1 MKKII
6 VSLFILFFISGC
18 WNYNELNDYAVA
30 TGMAIDYT
38 NNQYLVS
45 FLISNSKKKDS
56 SANNAQY
63 QSVLFSGEGETIY
76 EAWKNVGLISPKQIY
91 IGHLNSIVISEEVA
105 KQGLYDCLEFL
116 LEDPLSKKNFDI
128 VLAKGSTAK
137 DVLKITT
144 PMTDFSSQTISENI
158 KSTNKLQGR
167 VVEKSFN
174 DIIYELINDGIDTS
188 INGFVIVGDVK
199 EGESLEN
206 LETTEPIAYIKIDN
220 LGIFKDDKLV
230 AWADKDQS
238 RGINIINND
247 VIELYLITKCG
258 DGKVGVKT
266 QKLNT
271 KTNVSKNKIEIDT
284 TGIALINEVTCDIDL
299 EDPENIEKLEKDFNK
314 QIKDYIEKGFTFA
327 QSYNSDIFGFGHSLY
342 HNNVKEY
349 KSIDWYSVYKKI
361 KPEITVDI
369 TIKSSGALQQSIERI
384 SNE

>member
-6 VSLFILFFISGC
+6 ISLFLLFFISGC
-18 WNYNELNDYAVA
+18 WNYNELNDYAIA
-30 TGMAIDYT
+30 TGMSIDYVD
-38 NNQYLVS
+38 NKYLVS

-56 SANNAQY
+56 SSTNAQY

-76 EAWKNVGLISPKQIY
+76 EAWKDVGLISPKQIY
-91 IGHLNSIVISEEVA
+91 IGHLNSIVVSEEVA

-116 LEDPLSKKNFDI
+116 LEDPQSKKNFDI
-128 VLAKGSTAK
+128 VLAKDNLAK

-188 INGFVIVGDVK
+188 INGFTVVGDVE
-199 EGESLEN
+199 EGESLDN
-206 LETTEPIAYIKIDN
+206 LESTEPKAYIKIDN
-220 LGIFKDDKLV
+220 LAIFKDDKLV
-230 AWADKDQS
+230 AWANKDQS

-247 VIELYLITKCG
+247 VIELYLITECG

-271 KTNVSKNKIEIDT
+271 ETKVSKDKISINT
-284 TGIALINEVTCDIDL
+284 SGIALINEVTCNIDL
-299 EDPENIEKLEKDFNK
+299 EDPENIKKLEDDFNK
-314 QIKDYIEKGFTFA
+314 QIKDFIEEGFTFA
-327 QSYNSDIFGFGHSLY
+327 QSYESDVFGFGLALY
-342 HNNVKEY
+342 QNNVKDYE
-349 KSIDWYSVYKKI
+349 SIDWYNVYKEI
-361 KPEITVDI
+361 KPEIKVDI
-369 TIKSSGALQQSIERI
+369 SIKSSGALQQSIERI